1 MPKLL
6 ASLRDLKRYPALAT
20 GLIIILIFF
29 VVSIYTVI
37 AIPYGDAV
45 DTWRDPSERV
55 ENPRFARPVWFD
67 WFTSDALPRTILI
80 DLESEGATLTEEP
93 LGEGMKRLEAV
104 LSFDYQYDRFP
115 SELQMRTHW
124 TYADPAQ
131 RALVSLYWRKP
142 DGELITMY
150 EGLRSKASQTFY
162 ISSETDLRDR
172 LGARPETGLFL
183 LDTTVPEDQR
193 EPMKGNYELII
204 VADVPESDGLN
215 TASLTVYGRVYGVA
229 GTDHLRRDLL
239 LPLLWGAPIALLFGI
254 FAAVGAQVSTFVLA
268 GIGTWFAGRLEKAMV
283 WLTQVNNIIPILPLL
298 IMISHLYQPRL
309 WTILGIVIAFNV
321 FSASFFTYRAMFLQ
335 LKEAPYFEAA
345 QAYGAGNFRIIF
357 RYLLPRI
364 APTLLPQFV
373 MIVPTFVFLEASL
386 AVLGLGDPFLPTWGK
401 LINDARVQ
409 SGLYFGHYYW
419 MLQPALLLM
428 AMGFG
433 FALVGY
439 SLDRIFNPRLREL

>member
-1 MPKLL
+1 MPRFLTRLK
-6 ASLRDLKRYPALAT
+6 DLKRYPALAI
-20 GLIIILIFF
+20 GLVLILMFF
-29 VVSIYTVI
+29 VVSIYTLI
-37 AIPYGDAV
+37 AIPYEEAV
-45 DTWRDPSERV
+45 TTWRDPTERI

-67 WFTSDALPRTILI
+67 WFTSDALPRTIVI
-80 DLESEGATLTEEP
+80 SLEDEDATLTEEL
-93 LGEGMKRLEAV
+93 LGEGMKRVEVV
-104 LSFDYQYDRFP
+104 LPFDYQYDRFP
-115 SELQMRTHW
+115 SELQMSTHW
-124 TYADPAQ
+124 TFATE

-142 DGELITMY
+142 DGELITIL
-150 EGLRSKASQTFY
+150 ESFRVRPSQTFY
-162 ISSETDLRDR
+162 ISNDSDLRDK
-172 LGARPETGLFL
+172 LGARPEQGLFL
-183 LDTTVPEDQR
+183 LDTTVPGDQE
-193 EPMKGNYELII
+193 EPMKGRYELIML
-204 VADVPESDGLN
+204 ADIPESDSLN
-215 TASLTVYGRVYGVA
+215 TASLTVYGRVYGLA
-229 GTDHLRRDLL
+229 GTDHLRRDLM

-268 GIGTWFAGRLEKAMV
+268 GIATWFGGSLEKAMV
-283 WLTQVNNIIPILPLL
+283 WMTQVNIIIPILPIL

-373 MIVPTFVFLEASL
+373 MIVPTFVFLEATL

-401 LINDARVQ
+401 MISDARLQ
-409 SGLYFGHYYW
+409 SALYFGHYYW
-419 MLQPALLLM
+419 IVLPALLLM

>member
-1 MPKLL
+1 LL
-6 ASLRDLKRYPALAT
+6 ARLRDLRRYPALAT
-20 GLIIILIFF
+20 GLILIFLFF

-37 AIPYGDAV
+37 AIPYGEAV
-45 DTWRDPSERV
+45 EAWRDPTERFDS
-55 ENPRFARPVWFD
+55 PRFARPVWFD
-67 WFTSDALPRTILI
+67 WFTSDALPRTILLS
-80 DLESEGATLTEEP
+80 LESEGAMLTEEP
-93 LGEGMKRLEAV
+93 TGNGTKRMEAV
-104 LSFDYQYDRFP
+104 LPFDYQYDGFP
-115 SELQMRTHW
+115 SELQMRTRW
-124 TYADPAQ
+124 TYADPAR
-131 RALVSLYWRKP
+131 RAMVSIYWRKP

-150 EGLRSKASQTFY
+150 EGFRSKAGQTFY
-162 ISSETDLRDR
+162 ISSDTDIRDR

-183 LDTTVPEDQR
+183 LDNTVPEDQW
-193 EPMKGNYELII
+193 EPMKGNYELIV
-204 VADVPESDGLN
+204 VANMTQSDSLN
-215 TASLTVYGRVYGVA
+215 TARLTVYGRIYGLA
-229 GTDHLRRDLL
+229 GTDHLRRDLM

-283 WLTQVNNIIPILPLL
+283 WMTQVNIIIPILPIL

-373 MIVPTFVFLEASL
+373 MIVPVFVFLEASL

>member
-1 MPKLL
+1 ME
-6 ASLRDLKRYPALAT
+6 
-20 GLIIILIFF
+20 
-29 VVSIYTVI
+29 VV
-37 AIPYGDAV
+37 
-45 DTWRDPSERV
+45 
-55 ENPRFARPVWFD
+55 
-67 WFTSDALPRTILI
+67 LP
-80 DLESEGATLTEEP
+80 
-93 LGEGMKRLEAV
+93 
-104 LSFDYQYDRFP
+104 FDYQYDRFP

-124 TYADPAQ
+124 AYADPDDVAK
-131 RALVSLYWRKP
+131 RAVVSIYWRKP

-150 EGLRSKASQTFY
+150 EGFRSKAGQTFY
-162 ISSETDLRDR
+162 ISSDTDIRDR

-183 LDTTVPEDQR
+183 LDNTVPEDQW
-193 EPMKGNYELII
+193 EPMKGNYELMV
-204 VADVPESDGLN
+204 VANVTESDSVN
-215 TASLTVYGRVYGVA
+215 TARLTVYGRISGLA
-229 GTDHLRRDLL
+229 GTDHLRRDLM

-283 WLTQVNNIIPILPLL
+283 WLTQVNNIIPILPIL

-386 AVLGLGDPFLPTWGK
+386 AVLGLGDPHLPTWGK
-401 LINDARVQ
+401 LINDARTQ
-409 SGLYFGHYYW
+409 SALYFGHYYW